1 MPHKLTNVYIMTT
14 PTVQQL
20 ALQHLTELGDTTSY
34 FYAIGIH
41 KYAGNAVT
49 LQGDYTKGV
58 FNAFKDVAELS
69 LDQDSGYIEGAYQYK
84 GITIRIILTH

>member
-1 MPHKLTNVYIMTT
+1 MFIMTT

-20 ALQHLTELGDTTSY
+20 AIQHLTELGESTTY

-41 KYAGNAVT
+41 RYASNAVT

-69 LDQDSGYIEGAYQYK
+69 LDKDSGYIEGAYEYK
-84 GITIRIILTH
+84 GITIRIILTN